1 MADGIQCAKMA
12 WIGLEKLANRKLDIY
27 QSKHTNTD
35 INACVFWNFIHTNV
49 IVFSDFHKSKWKS
62 GNYRDHSY
70 QKFHMLHPSKY
81 DSLTHV
87 RITQKEEIY
96 SIYEPN
102 VLSLDAVSLEQTYSR
117 HQNFIF
123 EMKLN
128 EGNVT
133 NIYELLVVIDLDP
146 IAGRTS

>member
-1 MADGIQCAKMA
+1 
-12 WIGLEKLANRKLDIY
+12 
-27 QSKHTNTD
+27 
-35 INACVFWNFIHTNV
+35 
-49 IVFSDFHKSKWKS
+49 
-62 GNYRDHSY
+62 
-70 QKFHMLHPSKY
+70 MLHPSKY

>member
-1 MADGIQCAKMA
+1 
-12 WIGLEKLANRKLDIY
+12 
-27 QSKHTNTD
+27 
-35 INACVFWNFIHTNV
+35 
-49 IVFSDFHKSKWKS
+49 
-62 GNYRDHSY
+62 
-70 QKFHMLHPSKY
+70 MLHPSKY

-102 VLSLDAVSLEQTYSR
+102 VPSLDAVSLEQTYSR

-133 NIYELLVVIDLDP
+133 NIYELLVVIDLDL